1 MLFSIF
7 FNYIFNQDS
16 QFFFMVNDP
25 EFGLAVMS
33 RLIKKA
39 GADRVSDEAAN
50 ELRLILEEIAIEIS
64 KTAILLSNHARRK
77 TIKSE
82 DILLAY
88 KNTIRR

>member
-7 FNYIFNQDS
+7 FNYIFNQDP

-88 KNTIRR
+88 KNTIKR

>member
-1 MLFSIF
+1 MA
-7 FNYIFNQDS
+7 
-16 QFFFMVNDP
+16 NDP

-64 KTAILLSNHARRK
+64 KTAILLSYHARRK

>member
-1 MLFSIF
+1 
-7 FNYIFNQDS
+7 
-16 QFFFMVNDP
+16 MVNDA
-25 EFGLAVMS
+25 EFGFTVMS

-77 TIKSE
+77 TIK
-82 DILLAY
+82 
-88 KNTIRR
+88 IRRYFTCILQKHN

>member
-1 MLFSIF
+1 MA
-7 FNYIFNQDS
+7 NN
-16 QFFFMVNDP
+16 P

-50 ELRLILEEIAIEIS
+50 ELRLILEDIAIEIS

-88 KNTIRR
+88 KNTIKR

>member
-1 MLFSIF
+1 MA
-7 FNYIFNQDS
+7 
-16 QFFFMVNDP
+16 NDP

-64 KTAILLSNHARRK
+64 KSAILLSNHARRK

>member
-1 MLFSIF
+1 
-7 FNYIFNQDS
+7 
-16 QFFFMVNDP
+16 MVNDP

-64 KTAILLSNHARRK
+64 KTAILLSSHARRK

>member
-1 MLFSIF
+1 MA
-7 FNYIFNQDS
+7 
-16 QFFFMVNDP
+16 NDP

-64 KTAILLSNHARRK
+64 KTAILLSSHARRK

-88 KNTIRR
+88 KNTIR

>member
-1 MLFSIF
+1 
-7 FNYIFNQDS
+7 
-16 QFFFMVNDP
+16 MVNDP

-88 KNTIRR
+88 KNTIKR

>member
-1 MLFSIF
+1 
-7 FNYIFNQDS
+7 
-16 QFFFMVNDP
+16 MVNDP

>member
-1 MLFSIF
+1 MLFWIIK
-7 FNYIFNQDS
+7 YIFNQDL
-16 QFFFMVNDP
+16 QFFFMANNP

-50 ELRLILEEIAIEIS
+50 ELRLILEEIALEIS

-88 KNTIRR
+88 KNTIKR

>member
-1 MLFSIF
+1 MA
-7 FNYIFNQDS
+7 NG
-16 QFFFMVNDP
+16 P

>member
-1 MLFSIF
+1 MA
-7 FNYIFNQDS
+7 
-16 QFFFMVNDP
+16 NDP

-64 KTAILLSNHARRK
+64 KTAILLSSHARRK

>member
-1 MLFSIF
+1 MA
-7 FNYIFNQDS
+7 
-16 QFFFMVNDP
+16 NDP

>member
-1 MLFSIF
+1 MA
-7 FNYIFNQDS
+7 
-16 QFFFMVNDP
+16 NDP

-50 ELRLILEEIAIEIS
+50 ELRLILEEIGIEIS
-64 KTAILLSNHARRK
+64 KTAILLSSHARRK

>member
-1 MLFSIF
+1 MA
-7 FNYIFNQDS
+7 
-16 QFFFMVNDP
+16 NDP

-50 ELRLILEEIAIEIS
+50 ELRLILEDIAIEIS

>member
-1 MLFSIF
+1 
-7 FNYIFNQDS
+7 
-16 QFFFMVNDP
+16 MVNDP

-50 ELRLILEEIAIEIS
+50 ELRIILEEIAIEIS

-88 KNTIRR
+88 KKHN